1 MDTPLTDQPDDAAPD
16 AEPGAE
22 EELRAGMEHL
32 FFAYRDFIAQ
42 PDRILTEYGF
52 GRAHH
57 RVIFFVGRYP
67 GMAVRQ
73 LLEILQIT
81 KQSLSRVLSQL
92 VREGYVERRQGE
104 TDRRQRRL
112 YLTKRGTE
120 LERRLSED
128 QRQRFARAYGTAGP
142 DAVRG
147 FRTVLDLMISG
158 PPKGGSGG

>member
-1 MDTPLTDQPDDAAPD
+1 MDTPLTDQPDDVAPD
-16 AEPGAE
+16 AE

-73 LLEILQIT
+73 LLDILQIT
-81 KQSLSRVLSQL
+81 KQSLSRVLRQL
-92 VREGYVERRQGE
+92 IREGYVEQRQGE

-112 YLTKRGTE
+112 YLTRQGIE

-128 QRQRFARAYGTAGP
+128 QRQRFARAYGAAGP
-142 DAVRG
+142 DAVHG

-158 PPKGGSGG
+158 PPKGGGGG